1 MSTAGSVTS
10 AAEDTT
16 PGNDDELTQ
25 LEEEVMNELRQ
36 TFPEPTP
43 PPAAPAAAEHAS
55 APEVTGSLAAGLGE
69 GGLSLSDLYDE
80 KVDDL
85 VRARFDKMSEEEFQR
100 ELVKAPHH
108 PEFQSYCNAVKLEIG
123 LGDCSDDPW
132 VFGEYDAFEDL
143 VNLHIWATCR
153 QQLRDRLALGQLVP
167 AEQDHGAPTA
177 AAPENT
183 HPAALPAPEHPPALA
198 PPPAPAAT
206 PPAQPTITPTPPT
219 VFFLPGSSTPVP
231 GPGAIPTPK
240 PAATPTAQAT
250 PTPTPAAAKATPTP
264 APTPV
269 ASPTPPQPVAPTPPQ
284 PVAPTPQ
291 PVAPTPPQP
300 VAPTPP
306 QPVAPTPPQP
316 VAPTPPHPV
325 APTPPQ
331 PVAPTPPQPVAP
343 TPPQPVAPSDLSERV
358 DSIVANV
365 AAATLPT
372 STTHRSDY
380 MAFLRAA
387 RNPGKMAKGLIP
399 AFASGNQAERL
410 DLFRLWLEK
419 GKDFAQVE
427 VEVNRRNIQSH
438 TAKMKDMC
446 MSRAQLEQDPRYK
459 GKPQDIED
467 LIKRKTQ
474 SGDYIDD
481 PNFPGR
487 EDLRQYIIHA
497 ETSKEDAHTRQDTQ
511 QINSRTTVSASEAL
525 SLTEEGAD
533 FSAAHPSIRDLATE
547 LGGAVGGATGA
558 VGLGT
563 DQGKGAKGKGGKG
576 RRRKGKGEAAAEG
589 GGTEPKDDPEP
600 AKTLTPLAKAIAL
613 KGKVLLNIQLGQLF
627 FSYGLR

>member
-269 ASPTPPQPVAPTPPQ
+269 AS
-284 PVAPTPQ
+284 
-291 PVAPTPPQP
+291 
-300 VAPTPP
+300 
-306 QPVAPTPPQP
+306 
-316 VAPTPPHPV
+316 
-325 APTPPQ
+325 PTPPQ